1 MEQAL
6 QEIVSINPPFFEE
19 PIKEIKNL
27 YETKHWFQLG
37 LNVINLLNQPGIVGE
52 KIEFYKKFIKY
63 FAGSLDP
70 LHHVQIIHLVCQDF
84 SSPQAAIDFIQ
95 ESMEQFKDS
104 KDAQDWLGLQIVAQ
118 HVINGDFET
127 AFNQVCKI
135 EKSVTEFSPMMVRT
149 LLYRVEASL
158 DKARGDNDSFY
169 EHGLLYLSTLKKYD
183 DVVLAYDLCAA
194 ALVSKNVCSFGEL
207 ASHPIIQILK
217 DSENKWIYD
226 LINLLDNGTPEIFDE
241 FNNKFLPII
250 ESKPQFINHTET
262 IKFKVTLSIL
272 LQLIFSRPF
281 ESRVFTF
288 DEIYRVCQ
296 IPKNQVEIV
305 VLKALSS
312 QIIKGF
318 IDEVD
323 ERIVVTWCKPK
334 ALSTL
339 RLQHLKDQIDRW
351 IEKVHDQKVLLEIQ
365 SQNVTG

>member
-6 QEIVSINPPFFEE
+6 QEIIAINPPFFEE
-19 PIKEIKNL
+19 PIQEIKKL
-27 YETKHWFQLG
+27 YETRHWFELG

-52 KIEFYKKFIKY
+52 KIEFYKKFVKY

-70 LHHVQIIHLVCQDF
+70 LHHVQIIHLVSQDY
-84 SSPQAAIDFIQ
+84 SSPQVAIQFLED
-95 ESMEQFKDS
+95 SMEQFKNS
-104 KDAQDWLGLQIVAQ
+104 KDAKDWLSLQIVAQ
-118 HVINGDFET
+118 NIINGDFET
-127 AFNQVCKI
+127 ALNQVCQV
-135 EKSVTEFSPMMVRT
+135 EKSVTEFSPMIVRT

-169 EHGLLYLSTLKKYD
+169 KHGLLYLSTLKKYD

-194 ALVSKNVCSFGEL
+194 ALMSRNVCSFGEL
-207 ASHPIIQILK
+207 ASHPLLQILK

-226 LINLLDNGTPEIFDE
+226 LIILLDNGTPEIFDE
-241 FNNKFLPII
+241 FNKRFLPII
-250 ESKPQFINHTET
+250 ESKPQFVNHTEI
-262 IKFKVTLSIL
+262 IKFKVTLAIL

-281 ESRVFTF
+281 ESRIFTF
-288 DEIYRVCQ
+288 DEIYKTCQ

-312 QIIKGF
+312 EIIKGF

-365 SQNVTG
+365 AQAVTG